1 MKVKK
6 MISLLEKESPDAEI
20 LVWMSREDGWELA
33 PIGVDDVIIGR
44 NYGKDYPCEN
54 EYVLLLV
61 EVPEVF
67 EPWAKIDGG
76 NNADN

>member
-6 MISLLEKESPDAEI
+6 MIGLLEQESPDAEI
-20 LVWMSREDGWELA
+20 LIWMSREDGWELA
-33 PIGVDDVIIGR
+33 PIGVDDAIIGR
-44 NYGKDYPCEN
+44 NYGEN
-54 EYVLLLV
+54 EYVLLPV